1 MATTTSLYGGR
12 IQCILLSTLDGY
24 VIYERFYDQFND
36 IQKAEIRTSFD
47 EAVGSHDVVHGLEV
61 VGRFKNG
68 KVVGLVSEEVI
79 LFALGTGNYDELI
92 LLDFLESLVGVLK
105 DVLPGTQQG
114 LSDAVLFQQY
124 VDLVHAINEMCKDGM
139 IELVDPKAIERAM
152 NLKMVSYKSGQQ
164 QSQTNDTFKGLVKKF
179 TSKEIKLSR

>member
-1 MATTTSLYGGR
+1 MATTTTSYGGR

-47 EAVGSHDVVHGLEV
+47 EAVGSHDPVQGLEV
-61 VGRFKNG
+61 VGRFKYGIILCTKRWIVGICTYIALDVCRNG

-92 LLDFLESLVGVLK
+92 CACY
-105 DVLPGTQQG
+105 
-114 LSDAVLFQQY
+114 LSF
-124 VDLVHAINEMCKDGM
+124 
-139 IELVDPKAIERAM
+139 
-152 NLKMVSYKSGQQ
+152 
-164 QSQTNDTFKGLVKKF
+164 
-179 TSKEIKLSR
+179 